1 MVVFLNWN
9 LWVSWNKCFMVVKV
23 MTVFKFINVG
33 NPKHMLL
40 GHKSNENVQKSII
53 VCNSKQMFPS
63 HQNNDNGILRCVTS
77 SC

>member
-1 MVVFLNWN
+1 
-9 LWVSWNKCFMVVKV
+9 MVVKV
-23 MTVFKFINVG
+23 MTVFKFIIVG